1 MHVINWQ
8 WRYLSINLPPVDGQL
23 SNDNNGDARAGD
35 PGAGITRTDYL
46 LNLSASP
53 YSVALPCACAA
64 VAPWSEHLFSRST
77 FRARVNLCVYGV
89 HLVSCLAPVTRYLRY
104 TFLVESR
111 YSFIHPDS
119 FFLKRFPSLLFS
131 FQPFHLCIVYD
142 MYLNTL
148 IKGLNFIKCNS
159 HLVFSINF
167 KFNFK

>member
-53 YSVALPCACAA
+53 YSVALPCACVG
-64 VAPWSEHLFSRST
+64 VAPWSEHLFSRTT

-89 HLVSCLAPVTRYLRY
+89 HLVSCLVPVTRYLRY

-111 YSFIHPDS
+111 YSFIHS
-119 FFLKRFPSLLFS
+119 YT
-131 FQPFHLCIVYD
+131 QI
-142 MYLNTL
+142 
-148 IKGLNFIKCNS
+148 
-159 HLVFSINF
+159 VFSKKISFIFCICLRYLF
-167 KFNFK
+167 KIHSLKVLLL